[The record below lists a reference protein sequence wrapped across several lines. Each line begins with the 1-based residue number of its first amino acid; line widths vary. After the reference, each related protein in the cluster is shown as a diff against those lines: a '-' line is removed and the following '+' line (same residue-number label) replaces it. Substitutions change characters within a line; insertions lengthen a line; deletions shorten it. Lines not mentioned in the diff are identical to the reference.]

1 MGASGER
8 VANKNTG
15 LPGGIYPSRSKGF
28 SITGSSYLPRG
39 TAFFLSGVVSEP
51 ALICFMTPIYRGRN
65 KTAIREIVV
74 YHGKSS
80 NAFVA
85 SASNPHK

>member
-28 SITGSSYLPRG
+28 FYHREVIFTQRHGV
-39 TAFFLSGVVSEP
+39 FFSVGWFWNPLQ
-51 ALICFMTPIYRGRN
+51 Y
-65 KTAIREIVV
+65 
-74 YHGKSS
+74 
-80 NAFVA
+80 A
-85 SASNPHK
+85 S

>member
-28 SITGSSYLPRG
+28 FYYREVIFTQRHGVFPQWGGFGTRSNMLHDANLPR
-39 TAFFLSGVVSEP
+39 
-51 ALICFMTPIYRGRN
+51 
-65 KTAIREIVV
+65 
-74 YHGKSS
+74 
-80 NAFVA
+80 
-85 SASNPHK
+85 